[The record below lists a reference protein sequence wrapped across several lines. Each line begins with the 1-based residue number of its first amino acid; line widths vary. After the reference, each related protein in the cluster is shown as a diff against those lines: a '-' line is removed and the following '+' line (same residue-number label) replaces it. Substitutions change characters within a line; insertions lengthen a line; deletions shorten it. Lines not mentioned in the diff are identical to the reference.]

1 MKNSLLYIIGISA
14 IGMLTA
20 CQSKPTTVIH
30 DGYTTVEQPDGPTL
44 GYNPESGVNL
54 IEKDG
59 LLFKDLD
66 RDGKL
71 SPYEDWRLSAAER
84 ARDLAT
90 RLSIEEIAG
99 LMLYSGH
106 QPILSADLTEEQEK
120 FLKEDYLRH
129 VLVTSVASKR
139 IAAEWSNRVQA
150 LCESIGHGIPAN
162 NSSDPRNYTESNGE
176 YNVAGDDISHWP
188 REIGLGATFDIPL
201 IKRHGEIASEEYR
214 ALGICTAL
222 SPQVDI
228 ATDPRWRRFYGTFS
242 EDPVLNTAIA
252 QAYCEGFQNTPG
264 SADGWGNLSVN
275 AMVKHWPG
283 GGSGEG
289 GRDAHFCFGKY
300 AVYPGNAFE
309 QHLRPFLE
317 GAFKLE
323 GQTQKASAV
332 MPYYTISDGIDPSG
346 EQKGNNFSHYIIQDL
361 LRDKYGYD
369 GVVCTDWIVTHDNP
383 AVGLHSGKPWG
394 VELLTP
400 AERHYVALRAGVDQF
415 GGNNE
420 KQPVI
425 EAYRMWAE
433 ADGEEAARKRFE
445 QSATRLLIN
454 IFRCGLFENPY
465 VDPDKAEEIVGN
477 AEFCREGFEA
487 QQKSIVMLKNEGQI
501 IRKQDGKKDSIKVY
515 VPERHYPAARKFFG
529 GWEDE
534 TWMRP
539 ASDELLRE
547 FGYKPVSSPGEADL
561 CICFIKS
568 PQGDFGYSI
577 EDAERGGNGYVPI
590 TLQYEDYTA
599 TEAREHSLAGG
610 DPKEKSADRS
620 YRGKSTKTYNRD
632 DMVLVQQMRKEM
644 GDKPVITVIETER
657 PFVLSEIEPYSD
669 AILLTFGVS
678 NRAVMTLISGQTE
691 PYALL
696 PCQMPKD
703 MATVEHNMEDVPGDL
718 ECYTDAAG
726 HVYDFA
732 YGLNWSGIIDDAR
745 TRRFKR

>member
-1 MKNSLLYIIGISA
+1 MKYTPLA
-14 IGMLTA
+14 IAAIALMATS
-20 CQSKPTTVIH
+20 CTKMNTVAH
-30 DGYTTVEQPDGPTL
+30 DGYTTVEQKDGPTL
-44 GYNPESGVNL
+44 GYSPNSGVE
-54 IEKDG
+54 IIKKDG
-59 LLFKDLD
+59 HYFKDLD
-66 RDGKL
+66 RDGIV
-71 SPYEDWRLSAAER
+71 SPYEDWRLSADER
-84 ARDLAT
+84 ARDLAS

-106 QPILSADLTEEQEK
+106 QPIESAELTEEQEK
-120 FLKEDYLRH
+120 FLTDDYLRH

-176 YNVAGDDISHWP
+176 YNVAGEDISHWP
-188 REIGLGATFDIPL
+188 REIGMGATFDIAL
-201 IKRHGEIASEEYR
+201 VRRHGEIASQEYR

-242 EDPVLNTAIA
+242 EDPALNTAIA
-252 QAYCEGFQNTPG
+252 QAYCDGFQNTPG
-264 SADGWGNLSVN
+264 AKDGWGELSVN

-309 QHLRPFLE
+309 EHLRPFLE

-323 GQTQKASAV
+323 GQTERASAV

-346 EQKGNNFSHYIIQDL
+346 EQKGNNFSRYIIQDL

-425 EAYRMWAE
+425 DAYKMWAE
-433 ADGEEAARKRFE
+433 ADGEEAARERFE

-454 IFRCGLFENPY
+454 IFHCGLFENPY
-465 VDPDKAEEIVGN
+465 VDPDRAEEIVGN
-477 AEFCREGFEA
+477 PDFCKEGFEA
-487 QQKSIVMLKNEGQI
+487 QQKSIVMLKNKGNIISKKEEGRNP
-501 IRKQDGKKDSIKVY
+501 IRVY

-529 GWEDE
+529 GWEQE
-534 TWMRP
+534 MWERP
-539 ASDELLRE
+539 ISEELLYD
-547 FGYKPVSSPGEADL
+547 FGYELVPWPEEADMAL
-561 CICFIKS
+561 CFIKS

-577 EDAERGGNGYVPI
+577 EDQEKGGNGYVPI
-590 TLQYEDYTA
+590 SLQYEDYTA
-599 TEAREHSLAGG
+599 TEAREHSIAGG
-610 DPKEKSADRS
+610 DPKEPSADRS
-620 YRGKSTKTYNRD
+620 YKGKSTKTYNRD
-632 DMVLVQQMRKEM
+632 DMLMVQRMRKEM
-644 GDKPVITVIETER
+644 GDKPVITVVETER
-657 PFVLSEIEPYSD
+657 PFVPSEIEPYTD
-669 AILLTFGVS
+669 VLLITFGVS
-678 NRAVMTLISGQTE
+678 NQAVMSIISGQKE
-691 PYALL
+691 PSALL

-703 MATVEHNMEDVPGDL
+703 MATVEKNCEDVPGDL
-718 ECYTDAAG
+718 ECYTDSEG
-726 HVYDFA
+726 NTYDFA
-732 YGLNWSGIIDDAR
+732 FGLNWEGPIDDAR
-745 TRRFKR
+745 TKRFQRK